1 MDGTG
6 QHRPARAPCATRGN
20 TLTFVHSAPQRT
32 MNGTICYEQ
41 PLNERIRTL
50 LRLEFLFT
58 LADHRARGESHWDSR
73 AAVTALLDIVDLLS
87 RTDIKSE
94 LGKELER
101 QLGVLGELRDNPVVD
116 SELLDMN
123 LRALEGTLSGLR
135 DGGYSPGA
143 TLRADELI
151 TSVRQRAAIPGGT
164 CSFDLPAF
172 HQWLMRPAEARRLDL
187 ELWSRDL
194 MLLRDGVT
202 LTLDNLRR
210 SANPVQ
216 VTASEGFYQ
225 ETVDQTRP
233 CQLIRVVLPAESP
246 VFPEISG
253 GKHRF
258 TVRFLEMSGPQRQR
272 PQQTGDDVTFQ
283 LLRCS
288 M

>member
-1 MDGTG
+1 
-6 QHRPARAPCATRGN
+6 
-20 TLTFVHSAPQRT
+20 

-58 LADHRARGESHWDSR
+58 LAAHRSEGESHWDSR

-101 QLGVLGELRDNPVVD
+101 QLGVLGELRDNPAVD
-116 SELLDMN
+116 GDLLEDK
-123 LRALEGTLSGLR
+123 LRALQETLTGLR
-135 DGGYSPGA
+135 DGGYTPGA

-151 TSVRQRAAIPGGT
+151 TSVRQRVAIPGGT
-164 CSFDLPAF
+164 CCFDLPAF
-172 HQWLMRPAEARRLDL
+172 HQWLMRPHQARRRDL
-187 ELWSRDL
+187 ELWGQDL
-194 MLLRDGVT
+194 SLIRDGVAM
-202 LTLDNLRR
+202 TLDNLRR
-210 SANPVQ
+210 SAHPVQ
-216 VTASEGFYQ
+216 VTASAGFYQ
-225 ETVDQTRP
+225 ETVDQARP
-233 CQLIRVVLPAESP
+233 CQLIRVLLPGESTL
-246 VFPEISG
+246 FPEISG

-258 TVRFLEMSGPQRQR
+258 TVRFLEMPGPPRER
-272 PQQTGDDVTFQ
+272 PQQTIHDVDFQ